1 MNPTKLFEFKQG
13 FSSVIVR
20 EDGTVHSYYVSTSEP
35 FDNVVM
41 LVKDVLDYR
50 NNLEIANKLEE
61 EKMRTQ
67 ILKVEKL
74 CQE

>member
-20 EDGTVHSYYVSTSEP
+20 EDGTVYSYYMATSEP

-41 LVKDVLDYR
+41 LVNNVTDYR
-50 NNLEIANKLEE
+50 RNVEEVNRIEE
-61 EKMRTQ
+61 ENMRRQT
-67 ILKVEKL
+67 LKVEKV